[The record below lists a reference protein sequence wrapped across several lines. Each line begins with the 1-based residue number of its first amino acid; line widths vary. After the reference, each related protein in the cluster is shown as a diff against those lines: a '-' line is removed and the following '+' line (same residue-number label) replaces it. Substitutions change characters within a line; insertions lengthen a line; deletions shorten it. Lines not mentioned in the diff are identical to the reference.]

1 MEKIKVGW
9 GCLII
14 ALLTIN
20 SSCVRE
26 GCMDEAAVNFDSK
39 ATKDDGSCTYLT
51 NGDGQE
57 SQEKGNHT
65 YSLITTEG
73 DTLFFG
79 EIPYNDGLAR
89 VGIDEDTGRYRLK
102 WLLLDNNEP
111 GLICGGEV
119 YLNQNNQP
127 QMSTISGNEN
137 DGNQISVQSL
147 AVNGIT
153 CTTYEGTFSI
163 EDFQLRNQLQTGG
176 QRITATVVF
185 DGVFV
190 DFAEEYFSAKLKI
203 TFSN

>member
-1 MEKIKVGW
+1 MKVSESKLGS
-9 GCLII
+9 LII
-14 ALLTIN
+14 GLAIIA

-51 NGDGQE
+51 SGDEQG

-65 YSLITTEG
+65 YSLITTAG
-73 DTLFFG
+73 DTLLFG

-127 QMSTISGNEN
+127 QMSSISGNDN
-137 DGNQISVQSL
+137 DGNQIGIQSL

-203 TFSN
+203 TFSD